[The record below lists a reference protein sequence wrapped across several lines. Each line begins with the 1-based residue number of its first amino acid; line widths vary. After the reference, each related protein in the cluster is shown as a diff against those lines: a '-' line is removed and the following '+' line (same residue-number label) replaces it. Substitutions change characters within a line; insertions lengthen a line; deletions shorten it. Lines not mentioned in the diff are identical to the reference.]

1 MMFNPEQDTSPCS
14 ALDHSEPWLKPNDDL
29 GTEGSYQPY
38 DSRLPNGYFYPEDYQ
53 PLTEEMMNM
62 KNREHLRK
70 YNVSQILTGII
81 TTVKFR
87 LSEMKLSKAIFS
99 NSIKI
104 NGEKW

>member
-70 YNVSQILTGII
+70 CNVSRILTSII
-81 TTVKFR
+81 TTDAC
-87 LSEMKLSKAIFS
+87 SKLQMI
-99 NSIKI
+99 
-104 NGEKW
+104 